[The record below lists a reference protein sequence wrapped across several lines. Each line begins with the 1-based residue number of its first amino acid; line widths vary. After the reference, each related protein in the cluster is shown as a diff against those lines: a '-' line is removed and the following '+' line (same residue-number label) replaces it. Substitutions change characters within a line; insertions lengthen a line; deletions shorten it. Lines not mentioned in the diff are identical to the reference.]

1 MTNQTVVQDAQDLPD
16 ERLKIAIEKV
26 IKNPRYSKTVKSA
39 VGLGLI
45 QHRNYIV
52 KKRKIWDHKDKMT
65 KSNTPS

>member
-1 MTNQTVVQDAQDLPD
+1 MTNQAFVQDAKDLQD
-16 ERLKIAIEKV
+16 ERVRIAIEKV

-39 VGLGLI
+39 LGLGLI

-52 KKRKIWDHKDKMT
+52 RKHKIWDHKSRMI